1 MQLAGCNNAG
11 AHSETHYH
19 ALKINF
25 NPIRSGVESNIYRAA
40 ARVLSIEDARSRRS
54 VRVVGAW
61 LGWLHTLKR
70 PGFNHN
76 QQWRR
81 RIFLSIYMHSRSVY
95 LQSSLHAPSNQNM
108 RCSPCSP
115 RAQLNSL

>member
-1 MQLAGCNNAG
+1 VQLAGCNNAG

-25 NPIRSGVESNIYRAA
+25 NPIRSGVESNIYRAV

-54 VRVVGAW
+54 VCVVGAW

-81 RIFLSIYMHSRSVY
+81 RIFLSIYAFSI
-95 LQSSLHAPSNQNM
+95 LAKFIA
-108 RCSPCSP
+108 
-115 RAQLNSL
+115 RAIQPEYAMLAARTTQLPLNN